1 MAEQTRS
8 GKLKRLV
15 AVQRHL
21 ERMAEQE
28 LAEATRQRA
37 EVANSIDQVVDAIGS
52 VDIVH
57 TAFAQQYAWR
67 LGRLTLRDQQLEGM
81 QGLIEQTVLKE
92 RTKADR
98 LEEHMLEARADELRE
113 SDDNAVYDIIDQR
126 FSAGAPASSK
136 VQKP

>member
-1 MAEQTRS
+1 MAEHSRS
-8 GKLKRLV
+8 QKLKRLV

-21 ERMAEQE
+21 EQMAEQE
-28 LAEATRQRA
+28 LAEATRQRT
-37 EVANSIDQVVDAIGS
+37 EVGNSIDQVVGAIGS
-52 VDIVH
+52 VEIVH
-57 TAFAQQYAWR
+57 MAFSQQYAWR
-67 LGRLTLRDQQLEGM
+67 LGRLTQRDQQLEAM
-81 QGLIEQTVLKE
+81 QKLIETNVLKE

-126 FSAGAPASSK
+126 FAAVAPASSK

>member
-1 MAEQTRS
+1 MAEQSRS
-8 GKLKRLV
+8 KKLKRLV

-21 ERMAEQE
+21 EQMAEQE
-28 LAEATRQRA
+28 LAEATRVRA
-37 EVANSIDQVVDAIGS
+37 EVGHSIDQVVDAIGS
-52 VDIVH
+52 VDDVH
-57 TAFAQQYAWR
+57 MAFAQQYAWR

-81 QGLIEQTVLKE
+81 QAMIEMNVLRE

-98 LEEHMLEARADELRE
+98 LEEHMIEARAAELRE

-126 FSAGAPASSK
+126 FAAIAPASSK

>member
-1 MAEQTRS
+1 MAEQNRS
-8 GKLKRLV
+8 SKLKRLV

-21 ERMAEQE
+21 EQMAEQE
-28 LAEATRQRA
+28 LAEANRQRI

-52 VDIVH
+52 IDIVH

-81 QGLIEQTVLKE
+81 QALIEQNVLKE

-98 LEEHMLEARADELRE
+98 LEEHMLEARAAELRE
-113 SDDNAVYDIIDQR
+113 ADDNAVYDIVDQR
-126 FSAGAPASSK
+126 YASVAPASSK

>member
-1 MAEQTRS
+1 MAEQSRS
-8 GKLKRLV
+8 AKLKRLV

-28 LAEATRQRA
+28 LAEATRQRT

-52 VDIVH
+52 IDIVH

-67 LGRLTLRDQQLEGM
+67 LGRLTQRDQQLEAM
-81 QGLIEQTVLKE
+81 QTLIEMNVLKE

-98 LEEHMLEARADELRE
+98 LEEHMLDARAAELRE
-113 SDDNAVYDIIDQR
+113 ADDNAVYDIIDQR
-126 FSAGAPASSK
+126 FAAAPASSK